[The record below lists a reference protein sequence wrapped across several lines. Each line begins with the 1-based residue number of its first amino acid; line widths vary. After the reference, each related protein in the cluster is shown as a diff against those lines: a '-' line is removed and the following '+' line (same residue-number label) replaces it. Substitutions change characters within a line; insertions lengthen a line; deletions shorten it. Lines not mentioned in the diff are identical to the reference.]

1 MVTATNLAPAV
12 ELDTAHVAGRLE
24 QADPREVLSWAVTTV
39 PRVAVTSSFGA
50 DSAVLLS
57 LVADVDPGIPV
68 LFLDTGFHFGATLRF
83 RRQLT
88 EHLGLTDVRDIV
100 PRQTVLQQA
109 SRHGPALY
117 QQDPDRCCANRKVA
131 PLDAA
136 LEDFGGWATGVR
148 RDQTAERATTPVV
161 QTVHRGSRILVKIA
175 PLATWTT
182 AQVHRYMADHN
193 LPQHPLVAAGYPSI
207 GCAPCTLPVA
217 DGQDARAGR
226 WADSAKTECGLHALY
241 AESDA

>member
-1 MVTATNLAPAV
+1 MTATELAPV
-12 ELDTAHVAGRLE
+12 VHLDTAHVAGRLE
-24 QADPREVLSWAVTTV
+24 QADPRDVISWAVTTV

-68 LFLDTGFHFGATLRF
+68 LFLDTGFHFGATLMY

-88 EHLGLTDVRDIV
+88 EHLGLTDVRDVV

-109 SRHGPALY
+109 LRHGAGLY
-117 QQDPDRCCANRKVA
+117 QRDPDLCCAQRKVA

-136 LEDFGGWATGVR
+136 LEDFDGWATGVR

-161 QTVHRGSRILVKIA
+161 QTVHRGARILVKIA

-182 AQVHRYMADHN
+182 DQVHRYMTSRD

-226 WADSAKTECGLHALY
+226 WADSTKTECGLHALY
-241 AESDA
+241 EEIEA